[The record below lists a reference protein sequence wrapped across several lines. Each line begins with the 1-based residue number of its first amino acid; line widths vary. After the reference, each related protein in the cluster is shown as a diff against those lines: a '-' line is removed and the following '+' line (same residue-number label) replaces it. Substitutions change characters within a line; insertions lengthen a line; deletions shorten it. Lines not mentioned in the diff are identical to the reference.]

1 MDQEEIYNG
10 YYEDT
15 VEVMAELRVTGSIMI
30 EAGRRI
36 PRGLRHAHYCAC
48 PVLWQSNSREGYSS
62 LPSTQ
67 KYLSA

>member
-1 MDQEEIYNG
+1 MVLAISGLWATMDQEEIYNG

-36 PRGLRHAHYCAC
+36 PRGLRHAH
-48 PVLWQSNSREGYSS
+48 
-62 LPSTQ
+62 
-67 KYLSA
+67 

>member
-36 PRGLRHAHYCAC
+36 PRGLRHAH
-48 PVLWQSNSREGYSS
+48 
-62 LPSTQ
+62 
-67 KYLSA
+67 